1 MIMKVSDNMKNY
13 KELLNDLLS
22 KLYAIRKQYH
32 KIKINITT
40 YTDLTIIQVDLTDFC
55 TSEFI
60 IIFGIDEISFYRNG
74 SLIVTGLVHWCGYEV
89 VEIIIRAI
97 NDICD
102 DLYESE

>member
-1 MIMKVSDNMKNY
+1 MNNY
-13 KELLNDLLS
+13 NELLNDLLN

-55 TSEFI
+55 TSEFT
-60 IIFGIDEISFYRNG
+60 IIFGIDEISFYRN
-74 SLIVTGLVHWCGYEV
+74 SMLIINGLFHWCGYEV